1 MLGDASLQ
9 TQNKGKTYR
18 LKFEWSVKHKAYLY
32 HVYNLFDEWVLS
44 EPHKKSRF
52 SPKGN
57 LVTNFGFQTI
67 SHKAFNFLAELFI
80 NKNNK
85 KIISNLLIME
95 YLTERSL
102 AYWFMDDGGKLDYNK
117 NSKNNSIVLNTQSF
131 TELEVTKTIQEL
143 NKKFNL
149 DCEIRSNK
157 GKKIIVIKNYSVFIN
172 LINPYIFPDMR
183 YKLPNN

>member
-102 AYWFMDDGGKLDYNK
+102 AYWFLGLARILVLLSVYALFWFSCLFNFWYVGLFICLIPLLFFLLCFLDDDDKRG
-117 NSKNNSIVLNTQSF
+117 SRTVLF
-131 TELEVTKTIQEL
+131 FLL
-143 NKKFNL
+143 FL
-149 DCEIRSNK
+149 LYC
-157 GKKIIVIKNYSVFIN
+157 
-172 LINPYIFPDMR
+172 
-183 YKLPNN
+183 